1 MTQPSTNVIE
11 APELT
16 LLPAAAAHTETAELL
31 NMQLINR
38 QKTPL
43 VLQAEAMECGLACL
57 AMSMASFGR
66 VMDLTVLRE
75 RYPTSQQG
83 LSIARLE
90 EIAAEEGFLLNAY
103 HSKAG
108 AMANLKL
115 PGILHW
121 KKSHFVVLTEYKAG
135 RYVVIHDPAVGI
147 RKIQWSEF
155 VADFSEACCELV
167 PLATMQRETRRH
179 RLSLWDLLKKTPGY
193 VGVLSKMAVMALL
206 LEIAVLVSPLF
217 LQLVVD
223 EVVPVQDNPLLW
235 SLGAGF
241 LGLAVIRVLLKLT
254 HGWLGMAL
262 TGMLT
267 LTMKVLTFNHMLKLP
282 LVWFEKRGVGAVSAR
297 YQSLSH
303 IQSILGQSLL
313 TTVVDA
319 AMTVIMLAVLFA
331 YEWKLALLTL
341 AFSVVSFIITVAMY
355 RRYNLAATESVAA
368 EAEEQRV
375 LVETITAVP
384 AVKMFGQELRQVRS
398 YRRAVVGSTNRMLDM
413 LRVQTWHESLQGLL
427 ASAGDIVVV
436 AVAASL
442 VMSGE
447 LSLGV
452 LFGFYAYKQILAVK
466 VGSLG
471 QAYFK
476 FRLLSVYTSNVS
488 DILLNPV
495 EAQGSSSMRVCA
507 RPTLK
512 FDRIKFAYPD
522 SDPILV
528 DFSLTVAPG
537 EIVGV
542 TGPSG
547 GGKSTLVKLLTGSLQ
562 PSGGDILL
570 DNESLLGRAP
580 REVRQHLAVVLQSD
594 HLMTGTVLEN
604 VTMFEQTPDLERV
617 RQALA
622 DAGIMKEVD
631 DLPTGLHTF
640 LMGHAP
646 TFSGGQRQRL
656 MLARAF
662 YKNASVLV
670 LDEATSALDVAKEIH
685 ICEAIRSKGLTT
697 LIIAH
702 RQETLARCDRVVSVG
717 A

>member
-1 MTQPSTNVIE
+1 MTDNLNDVTDTS
-11 APELT
+11 
-16 LLPAAAAHTETAELL
+16 ELL
-31 NMQLINR
+31 NTQLINR

-43 VLQAEAMECGLACL
+43 VMQSEAMECGLACL
-57 AMSMASFGR
+57 SMVMASYGR

-83 LSIARLE
+83 LSFARLE
-90 EIAAEEGFLLNAY
+90 EIAADEGFLLNAY
-103 HSKAG
+103 HSGPDEMAG
-108 AMANLKL
+108 LKL

-121 KKSHFVVLTEYKAG
+121 KKCHFVVMTEYRPGK
-135 RYVVIHDPAVGI
+135 YVVIHDPAIGI
-147 RKIQWSEF
+147 RKIDWSEF
-155 VADFSEACCELV
+155 VADFSNACCELV
-167 PLATMQRETRRH
+167 PLATMQKEVRKE

-193 VGVLSKMAVMALL
+193 AGVLGKMVVLALL

-223 EVVPVQDNPLLW
+223 EVVPVQDNGLLW

-241 LGLAVIRVLLKLT
+241 FGLAIIRVLLKLT

-267 LTMKVLTFNHMLKLP
+267 MTMKVLTFNHMLKLP

-297 YQSLSH
+297 YQSLDH
-303 IQSILGQSLL
+303 IQNILSQSLL

-319 AMTVIMLAVLFA
+319 AMMVFLVGALFA
-331 YEWKLALLTL
+331 YEWKLALLTM
-341 AFSVVSFIITVAMY
+341 AFSVAGFALTVGMY
-355 RRYNLAATESVAA
+355 RRYALAATEGVAA

-384 AVKMFGQELRQVRS
+384 AVKMFGQELRQVRG
-398 YRRAVVGSTNRMLDM
+398 YRRAVASSTNRMMDM
-413 LRVQTWHESLQGLL
+413 LRVQTWHEALQLL
-427 ASAGDIVVV
+427 LSATGDIIVV
-436 AVAASL
+436 AVAASF
-442 VMSGE
+442 VMDGK

-452 LFGFYAYKQILAVK
+452 LFGFYAYKQILATK
-466 VGSLG
+466 VAALG

-476 FRLLSVYTSNVS
+476 FRLLSVYTSNVA
-488 DILLNPV
+488 DILLNPL
-495 EAQGSSSMRVCA
+495 EAQGSSTMRVGEC
-507 RPTLK
+507 PTLQ

-522 SDPILV
+522 CDPVLR
-528 DFSLTVAPG
+528 DFSLTIAPG

-562 PSGGDILL
+562 PSSGDIRL
-570 DNESLLGRAP
+570 DSESLLGRSP
-580 REVRQHLAVVLQSD
+580 REVRQHLSVVLQSD

-604 VTMFEQTPDLERV
+604 VTMFEANPDLDRV
-617 RQALA
+617 RQALT
-622 DAGIMKEVD
+622 DAGIVKEVEE
-631 DLPTGLHTF
+631 LPSGLYTF

-646 TFSGGQRQRL
+646 TFSGGQKQRL

-697 LIIAH
+697 LIVAH
-702 RQETLARCDRVVSVG
+702 RQETLLRCDRVVSVG
-717 A
+717 AEQ

>member
-1 MTQPSTNVIE
+1 MTDTIIST
-11 APELT
+11 
-16 LLPAAAAHTETAELL
+16 TESAELL
-31 NMQLINR
+31 NTNLINR

-43 VLQAEAMECGLACL
+43 VLQSEAMECGLACL
-57 AMSMASFGR
+57 AMTMASFGR

-83 LSIARLE
+83 LSVARLE

-103 HSKAG
+103 HSG
-108 AMANLKL
+108 ADQMAALKL

-121 KKSHFVVLTEYKAG
+121 KKSHFVVMTEYRPGKH
-135 RYVVIHDPAVGI
+135 VVLHDPAIGI
-147 RKIQWSEF
+147 RKVEWRDF
-155 VADFSEACCELV
+155 VADFSGVCCELV
-167 PLATMQRETRRH
+167 PLATMQKEVRRE
-179 RLSLWDLLKKTPGY
+179 RLTLWDLLKKTPGY
-193 VGVLSKMAVMALL
+193 AGILGKMAVLAVL
-206 LEIAVLVSPLF
+206 LELAVLVSPLF

-223 EVVPVQDNPLLW
+223 QVVPVNDQGLLW

-267 LTMKVLTFNHMLKLP
+267 MTMKVLTFNHMLKLP

-297 YQSLSH
+297 YQSLDH
-303 IQSILGQSLL
+303 IQNILGQSLL
-313 TTVVDA
+313 TTVIDA
-319 AMTVIMLAVLFA
+319 AMMLLMMGVLFV

-341 AFSVVSFIITVAMY
+341 AFAAAGFILTVSMY
-355 RRYNLAATESVAA
+355 RRYALAATEGVAA

-375 LVETITAVP
+375 LVETITAIP

-398 YRRAVVGSTNRMLDM
+398 YHRSVGSSTNRMIDM
-413 LRVQTWHESLQGLL
+413 LRVQTWHDTWQTLL
-427 ASAGDIVVV
+427 AATGDILVV
-436 AVAASL
+436 AMAASF
-442 VMSGE
+442 VMDGT

-452 LFGFYAYKQILAVK
+452 LFGFYAYKQILANK
-466 VGSLG
+466 VASLG

-476 FRLLSVYTSNVS
+476 FRLLSVYTSNVA

-495 EAQGSSSMRVCA
+495 EAQSKTEMHVSE
-507 RPTLK
+507 RPTLQ
-512 FDRIKFAYPD
+512 FEDIKFAYPD
-522 SDPILV
+522 CDPVLRN
-528 DFSLTVAPG
+528 FNLTVAPG

-562 PSGGDILL
+562 PASGDIKL
-570 DNESLLGRAP
+570 DGESLVGRAP
-580 REVRQHLAVVLQSD
+580 RDVRQHLSVVLQSD

-604 VTMFEQTPDLERV
+604 VTMFEQKPDLERA
-617 RQALA
+617 RQALT
-622 DAGIMKEVD
+622 DAGLLAEVEALPS
-631 DLPTGLHTF
+631 DLYTF

-646 TFSGGQRQRL
+646 TFSGGQKQRL

-685 ICEAIRSKGLTT
+685 ICEAIRKKGLTT
-697 LIIAH
+697 LIVAH
-702 RQETLARCDRVVSVG
+702 RQETLARCDRVVHVG